1 MMAIKGLCS
10 RLVKGYSY
18 HVGVSLFMF
27 IGLWSYRC
35 LNEEDAV
42 GGC

>member
-27 IGLWSYRC
+27 IGLYAWLTFGRT
-35 LNEEDAV
+35 DV
-42 GGC
+42 